1 MGYITKVSGGGSTV
15 QYIKEIILE
24 SNPLLEAFGNAK
36 TVRNNNS
43 SRFGKYV
50 EIQFSRGGEPTGGK
64 ISNFL
69 LEKSRVVSQ
78 NTDERNFHIFYQML
92 AGANAEMT
100 EFLSLTEPAYFDY
113 LNQSGTFRVDGIND
127 KVEFDATT
135 HAMTVM
141 GLSLESQFDVLSIV
155 AGILHLGNVQFVE
168 HGNNAAIAD
177 YDKLAYP
184 VHLFSIDKEYMRRKL
199 TSRTM
204 DSKWGGQ
211 QESIEVVLNTE
222 QAIHTRDALTKAL
235 YTRLFDFLVSTVNNA
250 MAVNVADVNIGIL
263 DIYGF
268 EIFSRNGFEQFCINY
283 VNEKLQQIFIEL
295 TLKAEQEE
303 YVNEGIQWSSID
315 YFNNK
320 IVCDLIESKSPP
332 GMMAV
337 LDDVCATMHAVSSG
351 ADETLLQ
358 KLNNGVGTHQHYNG
372 HASGFIIH
380 HYAGQVSYEVD
391 GFCEKNRDVLFP
403 DLIQLM
409 QSSNNAFIRSLFPE
423 STVTK
428 TRPTTASK
436 KIKAQ
441 ANELVDTLKKT
452 VPHYIRC
459 IKPNETK
466 KPRDWEESRVKHQVE
481 YLGLKE
487 NIRVRRA
494 GFAYRRPFDKFL
506 RRYAILTPETWPK
519 WRGDDKRGIHHLMGS
534 VRMEQDQYQLGR
546 SKVFIKNPE
555 SLFLLE
561 ESRERKF
568 DAYARVIQ
576 KAFRKFN
583 AVKHYMRLRQEALDL
598 LYGKKERRRY
608 SINRSFVGDYIN
620 CDDNPALRAL
630 MDRRERVLFA
640 DTVNKFDR
648 RFKVSKRDLLLSPKN
663 IYLVGR
669 EVVKKGP
676 NKGQMQEVVKRKIPL
691 SQIQGISL
699 STKQDDL
706 FVVYVNN
713 EYASLLE
720 SVFKTEF
727 VTMLAK
733 HYKQEVGQPLPMR
746 FSDSVEFQVKKEG
759 WGGGG
764 SRTVK
769 FTHGQGEMR
778 QLKVSGKQMVVCIGQ
793 GLPANSR
800 PGRREKYDMSQLPR
814 GLHIA
819 VDNNNIPRQSYGQQP
834 THGYGNQQRQ
844 LMPGR
849 KAPGRPIAQ
858 VPQRHLSVATSPINK
873 MPEFFK
879 RKSLERGQNLKAPR
893 IPPGHHAMPQLAYP
907 QVISNREF
915 LKTPDPGVSGG
926 DSCCSM
932 QRRRSR
938 KHTPTP
944 GGGRPKPQ
952 PKPKPQP
959 HFPCGRCLY
968 AYDAQD
974 TDELSFNEGDIIE
987 VIKEDSSGWWLG
999 KLNGRQGLFP
1009 ENYIN
1014 KI

>member
-1 MGYITKVSGGGSTV
+1 MGSMCGCHSDPRSSGQAYV
-15 QYIKEIILE
+15 KEIILE

-64 ISNFL
+64 VSNFL

-78 NTDERNFHIFYQML
+78 NQDERNFHIFYQL
-92 AGANAEMT
+92 LQGATAEMRDC
-100 EFLSLTEPAYFDY
+100 FYLTDPDYFYY
-113 LNQSGTFRVDGIND
+113 LYQSGTYKVDGISD
-127 KVEFDATT
+127 KNEFDATT

-141 GLSLESQFDVLSIV
+141 GLSHETQYNVLTIV
-155 AGILHLGNVQFVE
+155 AGILHLGNVSFVE
-168 HGNNAAIAD
+168 QGNYAAIVD
-177 YDKLAYP
+177 NEKLAYP
-184 VHLFSIDKEYMRRKL
+184 VHLFGIDTEYLRTKL

-211 QESIEVVLNTE
+211 QERIEVQLNTE
-222 QAIHTRDALTKAL
+222 QATHTRDALTKAL
-235 YTRLFDFLVSTVNNA
+235 YTRLFDFLVSALYTYLFDFLVSTVNNA
-250 MAVNVADVNIGIL
+250 MAVTTADVNIGIL

-268 EIFSRNGFEQFCINY
+268 EIFLRNGFEQFCINY

-303 YVNEGIQWSSID
+303 YVSEGISWSPID

-320 IVCDLIESKSPP
+320 VVCDLIESKNPP

-337 LDDVCATMHAVSSG
+337 LDDVCATMHAVTTD
-351 ADETLLQ
+351 ADATLLQ
-358 KLNNGVGTHQHYNG
+358 KLQTGVGVHQHYQG
-372 HASGFIIH
+372 HATGFVIH
-380 HYAGQVSYEVD
+380 HYAGQVSYDAD

-409 QSSNNAFIRSLFPE
+409 QSSSNGFITSLFPE
-423 STVTK
+423 STMTK
-428 TRPTTASK
+428 TRPTTASR
-436 KIKAQ
+436 KIKTQ

-506 RRYAILTPETWPK
+506 RRYAILTPETWPQ
-519 WRGDDKRGIHHLMGS
+519 WRGDIKQGVHHLVAS
-534 VRMEQDQYQLGR
+534 VHMERDQYQLGR

-568 DAYARVIQ
+568 DSYARVIQ

-583 AVKHYMRLRQEALDL
+583 AVKHYMRLRKEAADL
-598 LYGKKERRRY
+598 LYNRKERRRY

-620 CDDNPALRAL
+620 CEENPGLRAL
-630 MDRRERVLFA
+630 MDRRERILFA

-648 RFKVSKRDLLLSPKN
+648 RFKVAKRDLLLTPKN

-676 NKGQMQEVVKRKIPL
+676 NKGQMQEVTKRKIPL
-691 SQIQGISL
+691 DQIQSVVL
-699 STKQDDL
+699 SKKQDDM
-706 FVVYVNN
+706 FVVYIQN

-733 HYKQEVGQPLPMR
+733 HYLPLVGTPLLIE
-746 FSDSVEFQVKKEG
+746 FNDSVEFQVKKEG

-769 FTHGQGEMR
+769 FTHGQGEIR
-778 QLKVSGKQMVVCIGQ
+778 QLKVSGKQMVVSIGQ
-793 GLPANSR
+793 GLPVNST
-800 PGRREKYDMSQLPR
+800 PGRREKYDMRQLPR
-814 GLHIA
+814 GIHIA
-819 VDNNNIPRQSYGQQP
+819 SDNNNIPRG
-834 THGYGNQQRQ
+834 GYGGQQRQ
-844 LMPGR
+844 FVPGR
-849 KAPGRPIAQ
+849 RAPGVPHANYPVAH
-858 VPQRHLSVATSPINK
+858 VPQPTSPINK
-873 MPEFFK
+873 ATGFFK
-879 RKSLERGQNLKAPR
+879 DKSLKKGQKLKTPVSHQ
-893 IPPGHHAMPQLAYP
+893 GHQRAQQFNPA
-907 QVISNREF
+907 VDSNREF
-915 LKTPDPGVSGG
+915 LKTPDAGVAGV
-926 DSCCSM
+926 
-932 QRRRSR
+932 QRRRSGG
-938 KHTPTP
+938 HGPPP

-952 PKPKPQP
+952 TKPKPQSRLP
-959 HFPCGRCLY
+959 RGRCLY

-974 TDELSFNEGDIIE
+974 TDELSFNEGDVIE
-987 VIKEDSSGWWLG
+987 VVREDASGWWLG
-999 KLNGRQGLFP
+999 RLRGRQGLFP
-1009 ENYIN
+1009 ENYIE